1 MLSNY
6 EELPHKRTDRKRDGR
21 KDSLP
26 SWLYSGCS
34 QPGCFLFLR
43 GNLEVSGDIFDYYN
57 LGGRVEE
64 NGVAGIYWVEA
75 TDVAKH
81 LTMHRT
87 VPSNKEFSDPKC
99 Q

>member
-1 MLSNY
+1 M
-6 EELPHKRTDRKRDGR
+6 
-21 KDSLP
+21 
-26 SWLYSGCS
+26 
-34 QPGCFLFLR
+34 
-43 GNLEVSGDIFDYYN
+43 SGDIFDYYN